1 MKKRHF
7 ILAPLLSLAV
17 FGLLIW
23 YLAPAGAVVTQRQDA
38 DGGASWVNS
47 GAGTAVPLGEHHLV
61 ITLSDINTASTAFV
75 AVPFAGKIKEILFL
89 QNGAISTASANVNVY
104 IAAGSTGAHAA
115 RVSTGHNQFGQVS
128 PDNMIVVGL
137 LIGDN
142 VTGNVY
148 IGTPTLGLSQRATNS
163 VVERGDIIAINT
175 DGGSTLSGSNSSAT
189 ITIVIH

>member
-1 MKKRHF
+1 MKKLLF
-7 ILAPLLSLAV
+7 AALLAALA
-17 FGLLIW
+17 W
-23 YLAPAGAVVTQRQDA
+23 PAYAVVTQRQDA

-61 ITLSDINTASTAFV
+61 ITLSDIHTASTTFV
-75 AVPFAGKIKEILFL
+75 AVPFAGKIKEIMFL
-89 QNGAISTASANVNVY
+89 QNGTIASASANVNVY

-175 DGGSTLSGSNSSAT
+175 DGGSSIAGAVDAT